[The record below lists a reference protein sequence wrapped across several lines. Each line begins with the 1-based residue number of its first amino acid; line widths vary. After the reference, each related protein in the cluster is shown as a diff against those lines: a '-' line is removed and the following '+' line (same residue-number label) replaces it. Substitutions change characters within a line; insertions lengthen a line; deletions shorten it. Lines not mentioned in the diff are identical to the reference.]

1 MPCEDRGRDWSD
13 ISTSNGA
20 PRIDT
25 VIRSLGERHGMDSAS
40 EPSKGTKPANT
51 WILDYERN
59 S

>member
-1 MPCEDRGRDWSD
+1 MKIEAEIGVVCPVD
-13 ISTSNGA
+13 ISHM
-20 PRIDT
+20 IDT

-40 EPSKGTKPANT
+40 ELSKGTKPANT